1 VSDAEQVS
9 FDTRV
14 RLAIQ
19 ETFIAGRPT
28 PTVERIATD
37 LGANVADVGAAFDRL
52 AEGHVIVLVPGTR
65 TIRMSA
71 PFAGAPTDFVVAIGA
86 NTHHANCIWDALGI
100 AAMLAGAGRGADA
113 EVRTHCADCGEA
125 LSVVVTK
132 DAVASRPQG
141 AVVHFAVPA
150 ARWWADIG
158 FT

>member
-1 VSDAEQVS
+1 MHAA
-9 FDTRV
+9 FDTTV

-19 ETFIAGRPT
+19 EAFIAGQPT
-28 PTVERIATD
+28 PTVESIASS

-71 PFAGAPTDFVVAIGA
+71 PFAGGPTDFVVTIGA
-86 NTHHANCIWDALGI
+86 VSHHANCIWDALGI
-100 AAMLAGAGRGADA
+100 AAMLAGVGRGADA
-113 EVRTHCADCGEA
+113 EVTTHCADCGEA
-125 LSVVVTK
+125 LSVGLTEH
-132 DAVASRPQG
+132 AVASRPRG

-150 ARWWADIG
+150 ARWWADIV